1 MQLEQII
8 SSAIVGGL
16 ALTGVIYQSRKSRTI
31 NTREHEENAQKL
43 TEISQNVTDIRDK
56 VDHVNDRLTDHIA
69 NHHRRWWQR

>member
-16 ALTGVIYQSRKSRTI
+16 ALIGVVYQSRKSRNI

-43 TEISQNVTDIRDK
+43 SEISQNVTDIRDK

-69 NHHRRWWQR
+69 NHHRKWWQK